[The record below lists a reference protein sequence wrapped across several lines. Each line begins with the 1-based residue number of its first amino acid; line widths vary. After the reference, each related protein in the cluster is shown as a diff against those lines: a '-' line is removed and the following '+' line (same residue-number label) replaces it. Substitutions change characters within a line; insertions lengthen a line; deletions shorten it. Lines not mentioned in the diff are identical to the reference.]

1 MLITSL
7 VTFWL
12 WHWQCNCYCY
22 LHSDLVHLLERSGV
36 QYKTTVKTVILSELW
51 SDSAMAA
58 AWDGSL
64 YGHRG
69 RPWQWTVR
77 QRRVSTTRC
86 RTLIHSAQGWVCC
99 WYSLLNH
106 LSIGC
111 NYWHCWHTWHTR
123 WQRLRNAMVSICLS
137 VCLSHLS
144 TAACCCSGFAAVG
157 LVGRRYRF
165 VVIIDTAR
173 IVYGRVCVMV
183 QYPSICLSV
192 SLSVHLSV
200 CPIYRLLHTSVVG
213 LLLWAWWA
221 GDIDW

>member
-137 VCLSHLS
+137 VC
-144 TAACCCSGFAAVG
+144 
-157 LVGRRYRF
+157 
-165 VVIIDTAR
+165 
-173 IVYGRVCVMV
+173 
-183 QYPSICLSV
+183 
-192 SLSVHLSV
+192 
-200 CPIYRLLHTSVVG
+200 PIYRPLHAAAVG

-221 GDIDW
+221 GDIDLL